1 MPTLRL
7 KNDNT
12 FFDNI
17 VDLDDFRVLSE
28 SEKMSYLLNTASIV
42 KRTSQYLIKSFDKR
56 STRL

>member
-1 MPTLRL
+1 MPTL

-28 SEKMSYLLNTASIV
+28 SEKMSYLLDTASIV